1 MHTQARRDLPLESGV
16 LKSPL
21 NDETFFLTQVVLSGL
36 LSIIPCPSRLHPQNL
51 CSLLQMFLSAWP
63 VANSSVCLGSVGT
76 EVRTGASSLWQQAQ
90 AMEPQR
96 LGLFPMGSVLSD
108 PGSFLGPF
116 PGGPLRK
123 LSHPRRLHSSS
134 RSIQLQSLPGSPS
147 VWPLSDHGFS
157 CEDAHTCWRFLVTR
171 GS

>member
-116 PGGPLRK
+116 PGGGGGALRK
-123 LSHPRRLHSSS
+123 LSHPSRLHSSS
-134 RSIQLQSLPGSPS
+134 RSIQLQSLPEGPAFG
-147 VWPLSDHGFS
+147 P
-157 CEDAHTCWRFLVTR
+157 
-171 GS
+171 